1 MQTNGVIAT
10 IKHFIGNEQE
20 EYRMDSVPH
29 SLSAKALSSNI
40 DDRTLHELY
49 SWPFAE
55 AIRVGVGAIMTS
67 YNDVNGSAASQN
79 SKNIN
84 GVLKDEFGFQGL
96 ASLLTW
102 IELLLLT

>member
-1 MQTNGVIAT
+1 MQANGVIAT
-10 IKHFIGNEQE
+10 VKHFIGNEQE
-20 EYRMDSVPH
+20 EYRMDNVPH
-29 SLSAKALSSNI
+29 SLTTKALSSNI

-67 YNDVNGSAASQN
+67 YNDVNGSASSQN

-84 GVLKDEFGFQGL
+84 GILKDEFGFQGL
-96 ASLLTW
+96 VRLRPW
-102 IELLLLT
+102 IKLVY